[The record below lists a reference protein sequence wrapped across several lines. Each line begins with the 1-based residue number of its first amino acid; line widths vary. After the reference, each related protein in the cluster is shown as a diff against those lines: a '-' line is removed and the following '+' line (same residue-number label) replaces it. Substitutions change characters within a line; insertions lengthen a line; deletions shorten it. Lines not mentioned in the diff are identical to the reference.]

1 MVRFET
7 RTDAERETWMTSLE
21 EVRSKEADAKA
32 DRKIGHQTRKK
43 MELEKRRRA
52 AEARKAEVLKSCGPG
67 GMRHTAMAM
76 LNRQAKDDG
85 L

>member
-1 MVRFET
+1 MDDVAGGECRA
-7 RTDAERETWMTSLE
+7 RPC
-21 EVRSKEADAKA
+21 AKA
-32 DRKIGHQTRKK
+32 DRRLATRRAKK

>member
-1 MVRFET
+1 
-7 RTDAERETWMTSLE
+7 
-21 EVRSKEADAKA
+21 
-32 DRKIGHQTRKK
+32 

>member
-1 MVRFET
+1 MPLLC
-7 RTDAERETWMTSLE
+7 DGNGPSPSL
-21 EVRSKEADAKA
+21 SDAKA